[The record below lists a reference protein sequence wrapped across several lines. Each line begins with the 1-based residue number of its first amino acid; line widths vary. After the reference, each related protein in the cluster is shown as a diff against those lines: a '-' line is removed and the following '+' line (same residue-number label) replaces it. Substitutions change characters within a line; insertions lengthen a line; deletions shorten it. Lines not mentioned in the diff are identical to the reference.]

1 MSPSGRLLACQHTE
15 MGFQQPKHPMI
26 LGPRPTSDT
35 SPADMAKPCHFQM
48 NLPLEVS
55 RFQVRQPRESQ
66 LEPLLI
72 LPSNFCC
79 YHPCISWG
87 WLQVKYRARQTSCSS
102 SCHVQIW
109 VQHYSFTFFFSMAHY
124 GIHHEEKVL
133 LVDSTGSHRFK
144 RWKPLEL
151 RCTLLGMMENMHDW
165 CGRCWDI
172 RISYNPDTGNKES
185 LKKCFKLK
193 EKTANTL
200 PFFVRCCLVT
210 CLCVKFYPIFTSSR
224 FIRVCPTGYPK
235 TI

>member
-1 MSPSGRLLACQHTE
+1 MHQLRMASSQIPCSPNKLQLKLPGSDLSSALQFHFLFQHGALWNPPRRE
-15 MGFQQPKHPMI
+15 GSPGGFH
-26 LGPRPTSDT
+26 
-35 SPADMAKPCHFQM
+35 
-48 NLPLEVS
+48 
-55 RFQVRQPRESQ
+55 RES
-66 LEPLLI
+66 P
-72 LPSNFCC
+72 
-79 YHPCISWG
+79 
-87 WLQVKYRARQTSCSS
+87 
-102 SCHVQIW
+102 VQ
-109 VQHYSFTFFFSMAHY
+109 
-124 GIHHEEKVL
+124 KV
-133 LVDSTGSHRFK
+133 
-144 RWKPLEL
+144 E
-151 RCTLLGMMENMHDW
+151 TLGASVW

>member
-55 RFQVRQPRESQ
+55 RFQVPQPRESQ

-151 RCTLLGMMENMHDW
+151 RCSWGWWKICMTDAAVAEISAFLTTLTLATK
-165 CGRCWDI
+165 
-172 RISYNPDTGNKES
+172 NPSKSASNWR
-185 LKKCFKLK
+185 KKLQI
-193 EKTANTL
+193 L
-200 PFFVRCCLVT
+200 CL
-210 CLCVKFYPIFTSSR
+210 SSSG
-224 FIRVCPTGYPK
+224 VAW
-235 TI
+235 